1 MRRIMLDEAPQGN
14 ILHAKKEDL
23 IAPFFR
29 HGGGI
34 SFKGSELEMRGMYE
48 LQNLGV
54 YLPRVEGHEPEIV
67 VDSQG
72 YTVLIYRKTGI

>member
-1 MRRIMLDEAPQGN
+1 MRRIKLDEGPQDN
-14 ILHAKKEDL
+14 VLHAKKEDL

-29 HGGGI
+29 RSGGI
-34 SFKGSELEMRGMYE
+34 SFNGCELEMRGMYE
-48 LQNLGV
+48 LTDLGV